1 MTTMEI
7 RDEREEHNRFSAYVQ
22 GSRIGY
28 ASWILVGE
36 TVLLPHV
43 EVDAD
48 RHDLGIGSLLVRR
61 VFDEARSRGY
71 TVLALCPFAH
81 RWADLHPAYRD
92 VVRNPKAGELA
103 AVNALLAA
111 DQTMRTLHR
120 DEPKLLTKIM
130 EPGVVPDPLSPTG
143 PADQGTNAW

>member
-7 RDEREEHNRFSAYVQ
+7 RDEREDHNRFAAYVE
-22 GSRIGY
+22 GRRIGY

-36 TVLLPHV
+36 TVLVPHV

-61 VFDEARSRGY
+61 VFDEARSRKY

-81 RWADLHPAYRD
+81 RWADLHPAYKD
-92 VVRNPKAGELA
+92 VVRTPKAGELS

-120 DEPKLLTKIM
+120 DEPKLVEKVV
-130 EPGVVPDPLSPTG
+130 EPGVLPDALNPAGPT
-143 PADQGTNAW
+143 DQGAAW

>member
-7 RDEREEHNRFSAYVQ
+7 RDECEEHNRFAAYVE
-22 GSRIGY
+22 GRRIGY

-36 TVLLPHV
+36 TVLVPHV

-61 VFDEARSRGY
+61 VFDEARARGY
-71 TVLALCPFAH
+71 TVLALCPFAQ
-81 RWADLHPAYRD
+81 RWADLHPAYRT
-92 VVRNPKAGELA
+92 VVRKPKAGELV
-103 AVNALLAA
+103 AVNSLLAA

-120 DEPKLLTKIM
+120 DEPKLLEKMM
-130 EPGVVPDPLSPTG
+130 ENGPVPDVI
-143 PADQGTNAW
+143 

>member
-1 MTTMEI
+1 MTTLEI
-7 RDEREEHNRFSAYVQ
+7 RDEREDHNRFAAYV
-22 GSRIGY
+22 GGERIGY
-28 ASWILVGE
+28 ASWILVRD

-43 EVDAD
+43 EVDED

-61 VFDEARSRGY
+61 VFDEARARGY
-71 TVLALCPFAH
+71 TVLALCPFAR

-92 VVRNPKAGELA
+92 VVRRPKAGELA

-120 DEPKLLTKIM
+120 DEPKLLEKVI
-130 EPGVVPDPLSPTG
+130 EGGALPD
-143 PADQGTNAW
+143 AV

>member
-7 RDEREEHNRFSAYVQ
+7 RDEREDHNRFAAYVE
-22 GSRIGY
+22 GRRIGY

-43 EVDAD
+43 EVDED

-61 VFDEARSRGY
+61 VFDEARTRGY

-92 VVRNPKAGELA
+92 VVRTPKAGELG

-111 DQTMRTLHR
+111 DQTMRTLHQ
-120 DEPKLLTKIM
+120 DEPKLLEKMM
-130 EPGVVPDPLSPTG
+130 ERGAVPD
-143 PADQGTNAW
+143 AI